1 MPAEVEQCIFNVLS
15 SHTTRSRTAGVRAE
29 EVQGHDKQKHC
40 IAAVLIIIGYK
51 YLADGKRA
59 FVGVF

>member
-1 MPAEVEQCIFNVLS
+1 MPAEEEQCIFNVLS

-40 IAAVLIIIGYK
+40 IATVLTAG
-51 YLADGKRA
+51 AD
-59 FVGVF
+59 FYNEIH

>member
-1 MPAEVEQCIFNVLS
+1 MHIFVLS

-40 IAAVLIIIGYK
+40 IATVLIIIGYK
-51 YLADGKRA
+51 YLADGQRA